1 MDESECWTT
10 QRHWLCVILC
20 SLSLSSVETGQ
31 WTDTELSTSNCSRMN
46 SLCSVHCVVASGMC

>member
-20 SLSLSSVETGQ
+20 HVSIVETEQ
-31 WTDTELSTSNCSRMN
+31 WTDTELSTSNCSKIN
-46 SLCSVHCVVASGMC
+46 SLCSMHCVVASGLC